1 MADLEDVQTV
11 DLMSE
16 LLRRLKCAQKPD
28 KRLIFIGTS
37 SIDPHLLVYRCN
49 FVRSVFFVVSGKFY
63 CTGGESLKLY
73 RRVTFRSERLF
84 Q

>member
-28 KRLIFIGTS
+28 KRLIFIGMS
-37 SIDPHLLVYRCN
+37 PIGPPLLVHRCN
-49 FVRSVFFVVSGKFY
+49 FVRSGFLLFSVVKF
-63 CTGGESLKLY
+63 TELIVK
-73 RRVTFRSERLF
+73 V
-84 Q
+84 

>member
-28 KRLIFIGTS
+28 RRLIFIGMS
-37 SIDPHLLVYRCN
+37 SIGPFFLLLSPGDDEIWSLFGVMSLDPG
-49 FVRSVFFVVSGKFY
+49 FVLCLIVFPWRII
-63 CTGGESLKLY
+63 LY
-73 RRVTFRSERLF
+73 LG
-84 Q
+84 

>member
-37 SIDPHLLVYRCN
+37 SIAYL
-49 FVRSVFFVVSGKFY
+49 GKR
-63 CTGGESLKLY
+63 LNLIRWIRNLY
-73 RRVTFRSERLF
+73 RSIDCFFSGEF
-84 Q
+84 

>member
-28 KRLIFIGTS
+28 KRLIFIGMS
-37 SIDPHLLVYRCN
+37 PIGLLLFVYLCN
-49 FVRSVFFVVSGKFY
+49 FVRSGTFVVQLFLY
-63 CTGGESLKLY
+63 GEIY
-73 RRVTFRSERLF
+73 
-84 Q
+84 